1 MEAFAALL
9 CPCINLVV
17 TVIIDKSA
25 GAEWVS
31 IMRPPTWPRLHYW
44 DRSRTKPHNS
54 QTQPSP
60 KEVSTKFCD
69 SFHITQRN
77 WTAGLQRSWPPSAL
91 PWTVCAEL
99 VKSVIKKCQNTRR
112 ILWNFVQTST
122 LVPSNQHLS
131 QICNCCP
138 FVVSGKL
145 ISKQYLVWYINSKW
159 TVVDMKWISL
169 ILTLIMITL
178 STIIKQQTNI
188 WTTYEPNT

>member
-54 QTQPSP
+54 HHRRSP
-60 KEVSTKFCD
+60 PRKRC
-69 SFHITQRN
+69 QRN
-77 WTAGLQRSWPPSAL
+77 FAIVFISLREIEVL
-91 PWTVCAEL
+91 VCKDLDRLVPWTVCAEL
-99 VKSVIKKCQNTRR
+99 MKSVIKCQNTRR

-169 ILTLIMITL
+169 ILTLVTL
-178 STIIKQQTNI
+178 STIIKHRTNK
-188 WTTYEPNT
+188 WTTYDPNT